1 MPPPPCRAT
10 WSLLGPCIPGR
21 PTSQVC
27 GVPSRASP
35 GARRVCPFL
44 ADLPQARSKHSAT
57 APSPGKRPGGAG
69 LQGRPGWPG
78 AQPWPGS
85 SRPPLCPPAWGLQ
98 PPQLPPSF
106 PCSPGHNE
114 RPRGVPA
121 VTLPQAGWSRP
132 SFPLTLCFPRAGGQ
146 ASCSPGPSLHASG
159 HGVTSKCGRG
169 ARAPHPAPSL
179 RGCPSGDYGRGH

>member
-1 MPPPPCRAT
+1 MLVSRGG
-10 WSLLGPCIPGR
+10 LGGR
-21 PTSQVC
+21 
-27 GVPSRASP
+27 
-35 GARRVCPFL
+35 
-44 ADLPQARSKHSAT
+44 
-57 APSPGKRPGGAG
+57 
-69 LQGRPGWPG
+69 G
-78 AQPWPGS
+78 AQPRPGS
-85 SRPPLCPPAWGLQ
+85 SRPSLCPPAWGLQ

-114 RPRGVPA
+114 QPRGVPA
-121 VTLPQAGWSRP
+121 ATLPQAGWSQP

-179 RGCPSGDYGRGH
+179 GAAPQVVTGGDTEGQQHAEGHTASEGQPGRGGLTHFPVTRPLPLCPQSLLEPANRDAAPTPGVEGLDLSNEG